1 MFTQVHLASGKL
13 VHAYF
18 KGKNSTDKGK
28 FSLRNRINLE
38 SNVCEV
44 N

>member
-1 MFTQVHLASGKL
+1 MFTLVQLASGKL
-13 VHAYF
+13 AHAYF

-28 FSLRNRINLE
+28 ISLRNRVNLQ